1 MDRHML
7 ERFLASRSNDT
18 GDPGDRDRDRESS
31 ADPDDEARESA
42 VTREACNDR
51 PYLLAGRGR

>member
-1 MDRHML
+1 ML

-18 GDPGDRDRDRESS
+18 GDPEYRDRDRESS